1 MSTPP
6 ARRGFSRPTGGRPV
20 FEPSEVERRMV
31 RLAVGFGM
39 PQERICQA
47 ILNPSTGKPIDE
59 KTLRKAFAEEIRM
72 GAFEMDM
79 LASSSMAQQIRAGAG
94 WAVMFYMKNRMR
106 WADRDSLEMTGKGG
120 GPIDQNI
127 TVEFVRAPKRP
138 A

>member
-1 MSTPP
+1 
-6 ARRGFSRPTGGRPV
+6 
-20 FEPSEVERRMV
+20 MV